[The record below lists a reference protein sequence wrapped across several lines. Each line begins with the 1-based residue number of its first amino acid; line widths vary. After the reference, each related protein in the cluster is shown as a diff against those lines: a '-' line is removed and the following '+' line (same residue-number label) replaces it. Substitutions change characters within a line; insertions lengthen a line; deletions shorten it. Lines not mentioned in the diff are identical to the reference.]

1 MPKENYDRIMQ
12 QEIAVLCRDRV
23 PRLLLHSCCGPC
35 SSAVLEKLCPFFDV
49 TVYYYD
55 PNIHPR
61 EEYDRRAREQARLLE
76 EMRPAGKQVG
86 LIAAEWDAENW
97 FSLTRGLED
106 EKEGGRRC
114 EVCFEMRLMKTAEAA
129 LRGGFDLFTTTLTVS
144 PHKDPDKVNA
154 AGFRAE
160 KATGARYLPS
170 DFKKRDGYLRSLRLS
185 AEYSLYRQ
193 NYCGC
198 VYSMRKD
205 SGFPESDK

>member
-1 MPKENYDRIMQ
+1 MPKENYDRRMQ
-12 QEIAVLCRDRV
+12 EEIKTLCSGRV

-61 EEYDRRAREQARLLE
+61 AEFDRRAAEQARLLE
-76 EMRPAGKQVG
+76 EMRPAGKRVG
-86 LIAAEWDAENW
+86 LLKAEWDADNW
-97 FSLTRGLED
+97 FALTRGLED

-114 EVCFEMRLMKTAEAA
+114 EVCFEMRLMKTARAA
-129 LRGGFDLFTTTLTVS
+129 AQGGFDLFASTLTVS

-160 KATGARYLPS
+160 KETGVRYLPS

-185 AEYSLYRQ
+185 AEYNLYRQ
-193 NYCGC
+193 DYCGC
-198 VYSMRKD
+198 VYSMRHGD
-205 SGFPESDK
+205 DKEE